1 MKPKDECGIAAVY
14 ALKQGKPDHDRDISS
29 MVPLMLQD
37 MQNRGELSAGITTYN
52 PNRRQLL
59 RNYKA
64 LGQVKEAFAS
74 DIHNAKQLKHVLQG
88 SAAIGHVR
96 YATCGKDDVNYAQ
109 PFERV
114 HGRLHKWFSFCFNGN
129 ISNHA
134 ELKHRLETQK
144 GYHINLDSD
153 TEIIMHYLSR
163 EIALCEDTGGE
174 VDYKTIFKNIA
185 EIFDGAYSLSFI
197 DARGKLV
204 IVRDAQGFKPL
215 SYAIT
220 EDLAV
225 IASESVAIWN
235 RGIND
240 IKTLEP
246 GCLMIIDENGVKIE
260 RYTDSPRRSHCFFE
274 WIYFSNVASTIDDR
288 NVYESRVRA
297 GELLAKNEPLT
308 IDDDTIVVSV
318 PDTAKASGDAM
329 GFALGAKVVEGLF
342 RNRYVGRSFIKS
354 TNRAQIVQQKFT
366 PLPSVLK
373 GKKVILVEDS
383 LVRGTTLTHIIRD
396 MYERGEVAEV
406 HLRIACPPIL
416 SPCFYGI
423 DMSTLNELF
432 ARRYLGVSST
442 DSNLPDEMLQEMAES
457 FGANSL
463 RYLSVDDIPEV
474 VGLPKDELC
483 MACVDSNY
491 PTEYGRKLFVK
502 AKEKAESGDT
512 GRTYDV

>member
-14 ALKQGKPDHDRDISS
+14 ALKKGKPDHDRDISS
-29 MVPLMLQD
+29 MIPLMLQD
-37 MQNRGELSAGITTYN
+37 MQNRGELSAGITTYS
-52 PNRRQLL
+52 PSRRQLL

-74 DIHNAKQLKHVLQG
+74 DIHNAKELLHVMQG
-88 SAAIGHVR
+88 SASIGHVR

-114 HGRLHKWFSFCFNGN
+114 HGRLPKWFSFCFNGN

-134 ELKHRLETQK
+134 ELKHRLETKK

-153 TEIIMHYLSR
+153 TEIIMHYLAR
-163 EIALCEDTGGE
+163 EIALSESAHNE
-174 VDYKTIFKNIA
+174 IDYKIIFKNLA
-185 EIFDGAYSLSFI
+185 DIFDGAYSLAFI
-197 DARGKLV
+197 DARGKLI
-204 IVRDAQGFKPL
+204 IVRDSQGFKPL
-215 SYAIT
+215 SYAVTDT
-220 EDLAV
+220 EV
-225 IASESVAIWN
+225 VVASESVAIWN

-240 IKTLEP
+240 IKTLDP
-246 GCLMIIDENGVKIE
+246 GCLMIVDDNGVKIE
-260 RYTDSPRRSHCFFE
+260 RYIESPRKSHCFFE

-297 GELLAKNEPLT
+297 GELLAKNENLV

-318 PDTAKASGDAM
+318 PDTAKASGDAL

-396 MYERGEVAEV
+396 MFDRGEVAEV

-423 DMSTLNELF
+423 DMSTINELF
-432 ARRYLGVSST
+432 ARRYLDIDTT
-442 DSNLPDEMLQEMAES
+442 DSDLPEDMLQEMAES

-463 RYLSVDDIPEV
+463 RYLSVHDIPEV
-474 VGLPKDELC
+474 IGLPEEDLC
-483 MACVDSNY
+483 KACIDSKY
-491 PTEYGRKLFVK
+491 PTAYGQQLFLK
-502 AKEKAESGDT
+502 AKENSKSGNK
-512 GRTYDV
+512 GRTCD